1 MKQKIYIAALLAGML
16 VLAGCGGGSDAVISQ
31 NPSEKAVMEASALTT
46 DTMALTTALDAANDA
61 DPITEALIDDVV
73 AALAKLRATIA
84 ATTEA
89 DTEDAEEAF
98 ADGTEDLD
106 DLREK
111 QLATVQGELDKSQG
125 KDAETL
131 AKNLHAALVAVDR
144 TSSGDTVNKGE
155 LDDQTYAFNGT
166 KGTVTIV
173 PTGTSADTD
182 PVLAKTTDSV
192 SANSGW
198 TGGHFKGKG
207 DNKDHEA
214 RVYWLAETKAKGTKF
229 SALTLT
235 TDPDGATKAGTS
247 NVITAFDFTSAEA
260 TDRIVIA
267 GFTGTSGEITPPG
280 ARTTGTGDDAVHTWS
295 GSYYGVPGTYS
306 CSGEADNCTAS
317 RHADE
322 KRKLTGSGT
331 WMFTVTPANADMEV
345 ADTSNTYS
353 YYGWWINKATAG
365 YQFDSLFGGTTV
377 VVGADANTGVGG
389 ASGTATYNGGAAG
402 KYAIYSTTP
411 KAAES
416 GDFTA
421 DVTLTADFDATI
433 EGISNLT
440 TISGTID
447 DFMVGGSKKEGW
459 EVAIE
464 KNAANGNT
472 TTNMF
477 TGDAVWTIGESEGAA
492 GGDWQ
497 ASFQDMDDKDGVP
510 KIVVGGF
517 DVANGSAEMEGAF
530 GATK

>member
-16 VLAGCGGGSDAVISQ
+16 ALAGCGGGSDAVISQ
-31 NPSEKAVMEASALTT
+31 NPSEKEGMEATVLTT
-46 DTMALTTALDAANDA
+46 DTTALTTALDAANDA
-61 DPITEALIDDVV
+61 DPITEALINDVV

-131 AKNLHAALVAVDR
+131 AKNLHAALVGTGANNEDL
-144 TSSGDTVNKGE
+144 VNSENDAAPGP
-155 LDDQTYAFNGT
+155 LQDYSFDGT
-166 KGTVTIV
+166 KVTVD
-173 PTGTSADTD
+173 PEAASA
-182 PVLAKTTDSV
+182 PAPFNLAKTTDSV

-214 RVYWLAETKAKGTKF
+214 RVYWLAETKGEGTKF
-229 SALTLT
+229 SALA
-235 TDPDGATKAGTS
+235 DNMIPEGRKNGSDNK
-247 NVITAFDFTSAEA
+247 VIEFEDSYSTPS
-260 TDRIVIA
+260 DRIVIA
-267 GFTGTSGEITPPG
+267 GFTGTSGKLTPPG
-280 ARTTGTGDDAVHTWS
+280 ANTVGTGSAAVHTWS
-295 GSYYGVPGTYS
+295 GSYYGVRGTYS
-306 CSGEADNCTAS
+306 CTGEPSACEVS

-322 KRKLTGSGT
+322 KRVLEGAN
-331 WMFTVTPANADMEV
+331 WLFTVTPANADMEV

-353 YYGWWINKATAG
+353 YYGWWINKDSAG
-365 YQFDSLFGGTTV
+365 YQFDSLFGTTST
-377 VVGADANTGVGG
+377 GDDLITTTEANGV
-389 ASGTATYNGGAAG
+389 AGTATYNGGAAG

-421 DVTLTADFDATI
+421 DVTLTADFDATVD
-433 EGISNLT
+433 GTSNLT

-464 KNAANGNT
+464 KNAANSNAT
-472 TTNMF
+472 DNMF
-477 TGDAVWTIGESEGAA
+477 TGAAVWTIGESEGAA

-497 ASFQDMDDKDGVP
+497 ASFQDMDKDGVP

-517 DVANGSAEMEGAF
+517 DVANGRAEMEGAF

>member
-16 VLAGCGGGSDAVISQ
+16 ALAGCGGGSSGAPPQ
-31 NPSEKAVMEASALTT
+31 NPSEKEGMEATALTT
-46 DTMALTTALDAANDA
+46 DTTALTTALDAANDA
-61 DPITEALIDDVV
+61 DPITEALINDVV

-131 AKNLHAALVAVDR
+131 AKNLHAALVGTGANNEDL
-144 TSSGDTVNKGE
+144 GANGE
-155 LDDQTYAFNGT
+155 TTANGDDQTYSFDGT
-166 KGTVTIV
+166 KVTVD
-173 PTGTSADTD
+173 PEAASA
-182 PVLAKTTDSV
+182 PGSFNLAKTTDSV

-214 RVYWLAETKAKGTKF
+214 RVYWLAETKGEGTKF
-229 SALTLT
+229 SAL
-235 TDPDGATKAGTS
+235 GAGAIPHGS
-247 NVITAFDFTSAEA
+247 RANNVITFDFTGTQPA
-260 TDRIVIA
+260 TDRIVIN
-267 GFTGTSGEITPPG
+267 GLTGTSGAITPPG
-280 ARTTGTGDDAVHTWS
+280 ARTVTIDSNIVHTWS
-295 GSYYGVPGTYS
+295 GTYYGVPGTYS
-306 CSGEADNCTAS
+306 CQGAVTDCTAS

-322 KRKLTGSGT
+322 KRRLIGT
-331 WMFTVTPANADMEV
+331 WTFTVTTANADMEV

-365 YQFDSLFGGTTV
+365 YQFDSLFGSTAATLVPIANVTT
-377 VVGADANTGVGG
+377 AT
-389 ASGTATYNGGAAG
+389 GTATYNGGAAG

-433 EGISNLT
+433 AGTSNLT
-440 TISGTID
+440 TITGTID
-447 DFMVGGSKKEGW
+447 DFMVDGSKKEGW
-459 EVAIE
+459 EVAIK
-464 KNAANGNT
+464 KNTAVGADVSGVNR
-472 TTNMF
+472 F
-477 TGDAVWTIGESEGAA
+477 TGTGLAVWTIGESEGAA
-492 GGDWQ
+492 GDWQ
-497 ASFQDMDDKDGVP
+497 ASFQDMDKDGVP

-517 DVANGSAEMEGAF
+517 DVANGRAEMEGAF